1 MQLVSTS
8 HPPSPDDALARHLLS
23 GLHAGPVGWGLFD
36 PQERLQAANA
46 AFLDAF
52 ATTLDGQPSWETLMR
67 RRHAERRGLRIDTDD
82 IDTWI
87 TRVRQSYRRVPLRR
101 FESDLVDGRWMWV
114 TETLSPDGWGLVVM
128 TDVTPL
134 KTHESTLRSARD
146 LAVLASHTDPLTELY
161 NRRYIF
167 DRLDDL
173 LASTR
178 GMRLPLA
185 VAMIDLDDFK
195 RINDRHGHAVGDR
208 VLKHFA
214 LQLKRHLRPLDTA
227 GRIGGE
233 EFLLV
238 LPNAPQ
244 GGAQRALERLRTL
257 LHTSAALP
265 ELPSLRYT
273 FSAGLA
279 LAGPAETGE
288 QLVRR
293 ADQALYRAKDE
304 GRDRLVAA
312 EPPEPVSA
320 APDPPA
326 G

>member
-1 MQLVSTS
+1 MEAVNAAN
-8 HPPSPDDALARHLLS
+8 PPPPFHALDHHLLDALRE
-23 GLHAGPVGWGLFD
+23 GPVGWGLFD

-52 ATTLDGQPSWETLMR
+52 ATTLDGAPCWETLMR
-67 RRHAERRGLRIDTDD
+67 RCHAERRGLRVDTDD
-82 IDTWI
+82 IDAWI
-87 TRVRQSYRRVPLRR
+87 ARVRQSYRRVPLRC

-114 TETLSPDGWGLVVM
+114 TETLNPEGWVLALM

-146 LAVLASHTDPLTELY
+146 QAVLASHTDPLTELY

-173 LASTR
+173 IASTR

-195 RINDRHGHAVGDR
+195 HINDQHGHGVGDR

-214 LQLKRHLRPLDTA
+214 AQLKRHLRPLDTA

-244 GGAQRALERLRTL
+244 GGAQRALELLRAL
-257 LHTSAALP
+257 LHGAVAPLP
-265 ELPSLRYT
+265 DLPALRYS

-279 LAGPAETGE
+279 LVASTETGE

-293 ADQALYRAKDE
+293 ADRALYRAKRE

-312 EPPEPVSA
+312 DDGEPV
-320 APDPPA
+320 